1 MSAPAILRKICSA
14 CNSEQ
19 HIRTTK
25 CSSCGSKLTKTG
37 QKRGRPVGTT
47 AAAGYSVSGGRPMG
61 TTAAAGYSASSG
73 RPEGTTVADGYSASS
88 GRPQGTRDCSC
99 WVQCG
104 WSS

>member
-37 QKRGRPVGTT
+37 KKRGRPVGTT
-47 AAAGYSVSGGRPMG
+47 AAAGYSASG
-61 TTAAAGYSASSG
+61 G
-73 RPEGTTVADGYSASS
+73 RPEGTTVAAGYSVGAVSYTHLTLPTN
-88 GRPQGTRDCSC
+88 RE
-99 WVQCG
+99 V
-104 WSS
+104 